1 MDSPSIII
9 DLYKTEK
16 ENVTFCDE
24 KENGKNVTQ
33 KFGELYIEVKDGF
46 DPFENSVGVDMK
58 MGGTFIS
65 MSAIFVKTGK
75 KASTICIFDDK
86 EDKKV

>member
-1 MDSPSIII
+1 MM
-9 DLYKTEK
+9 KKKMEK
-16 ENVTFCDE
+16 MLP
-24 KENGKNVTQ
+24 KNLVN
-33 KFGELYIEVKDGF
+33 YIIEVKDGF
-46 DPFENSVGVDMK
+46 DPFENSVRVDMK

-75 KASTICIFDDK
+75 KASTICIFEDK

>member
-1 MDSPSIII
+1 M
-9 DLYKTEK
+9 LLFVMKKKMEK
-16 ENVTFCDE
+16 ILA
-24 KENGKNVTQ
+24 KN
-33 KFGELYIEVKDGF
+33 FGELYIEVKDGF
-46 DPFENSVGVDMK
+46 DPFENSIRVDMK

-86 EDKKV
+86 EDNKI